1 MQIYAYV
8 PKSTWA
14 DRIHMALQ
22 VIFCILLITLCIFLY
37 LVAKMNVFANK
48 TFIDKEDSPVY
59 LSNKIEY
66 IESLIYSQNKNHPE
80 IMHICYLLKQ
90 LREKIKFGF
99 QSSGSITHSKKYS
112 VYIEKVRD
120 LLETLSDV
128 DFTIATADVITGV
141 DKRIVSLIQEVKTI
155 TADLAK

>member
-1 MQIYAYV
+1 MRIQIQ
-8 PKSTWA
+8 S
-14 DRIHMALQ
+14 
-22 VIFCILLITLCIFLY
+22 
-37 LVAKMNVFANK
+37 
-48 TFIDKEDSPVY
+48 
-59 LSNKIEY
+59 
-66 IESLIYSQNKNHPE
+66 
-80 IMHICYLLKQ
+80 YLLKQ